1 MRLEILASVWK
12 EDLGFLD
19 TEMDDAI
26 EAGDMTRYA
35 LLAGK
40 TIAKLECLNDLREYQ
55 LENDTGLSHGLY
67 N

>member
-1 MRLEILASVWK
+1 MRLEILASIWK

-19 TEMDDAI
+19 TDMNDAI

-40 TIAKLECLNDLREYQ
+40 SIAKWECLNDLREYQ
-55 LENDTGLSHGLY
+55 LELETGLSHGLS